1 MRKRGELDG
10 IAELAGFADFLE
22 KACVETIESGR
33 MIKGVVPPKG
43 ICIWRC
49 SEMTAA
55 WVMLK
60 TIKDLQDF
68 VNLVSNYGCRMEL
81 VARHQVINAKSII
94 GVLSMDITKPLEL
107 RIYDGGKD
115 IEEILQQ
122 LKKYRIDGVDF

>member
-1 MRKRGELDG
+1 
-10 IAELAGFADFLE
+10 
-22 KACVETIESGR
+22 
-33 MIKGVVPPKG
+33 
-43 ICIWRC
+43 
-49 SEMTAA
+49 MTTA

-60 TIKDLQDF
+60 TIKDMQDF
-68 VNLVSNYGCRMEL
+68 VNLVSNYGCRM

-122 LKKYRIDGVDF
+122 LKKYRIDGMDF

>member
-1 MRKRGELDG
+1 
-10 IAELAGFADFLE
+10 
-22 KACVETIESGR
+22 
-33 MIKGVVPPKG
+33 
-43 ICIWRC
+43 
-49 SEMTAA
+49 MTTA

-60 TIKDLQDF
+60 IIKELQDF
-68 VNLVSNYGCRMEL
+68 VNIVSNYGCRMEL

-122 LKKYRIDGVDF
+122 LKKYRIDGMDF